1 MKVSLSPKQQLALK
15 KATKRINL
23 FEGCV
28 RSGKTFCANTLF
40 LEQCY
45 LIPFDKF
52 LLTGKTKDTL
62 KRNVTEDLIK
72 MIGNKSCEYNAH
84 MGELSYKVGK
94 ENRKIYCVGAL
105 DERSI
110 GRIQGGTFGSWY
122 ADERVTHPEN
132 FAEMARTRLSVPESR
147 MFWTCNPDSPYHPV
161 YKEYIEKRE
170 SRSDLF
176 HLHFELEDNPV
187 LTEEYKDELRNTFTG
202 IFYRRMILGEW
213 VLAEGIIYDMFS
225 FHHIVTEVPRILKY
239 WISADYGTASVTVYL
254 LFGLGED
261 GKIYVLKEWYHE
273 ALATRKQL
281 TDPELVVAMNKFTKD
296 IEIWRIFPDPSAT
309 SFIAELKKAGYSVLE
324 ADNEVIDGIR
334 AVSSGFH
341 NNELLIHQD
350 CKTLISEVSNSYVWD
365 DRARLRGEDK
375 PLKKNDHRSDAL
387 RYGYR
392 TYKLHSFS
400 GSSATSVAVPGILTQ
415 HLSTQRDKVNDY
427 IANREDIPNGRFGWR
442 RNRIPGGNSWLKRK
456 RISQQ

>member
-1 MKVSLSPKQQLALK
+1 MPLSPKQQIALK
-15 KATKRINL
+15 QATKRINL
-23 FEGCV
+23 LEGPV
-28 RSGKTFCANTLF
+28 RSGKTFCANTLY

-45 LIPFDKF
+45 TIPFDKF

-72 MIGNKSCEYNAH
+72 MIGEHNCEYNAH
-84 MGELSYKVGK
+84 MGELSYKVGR
-94 ENRKIYCVGAL
+94 ETRKIYCVGAL

-132 FAEMARTRLSVPESR
+132 FSEMARTRLSVPNSR
-147 MFWTCNPDSPYHPV
+147 MYWTCNPDSPYHPI

-187 LTEEYKDELRNTFTG
+187 LTEEYKDELRNTYTG

-225 FHHIVTEVPRILKY
+225 FHHIVIEIPRILKY
-239 WISADYGTASVTVYL
+239 WVSADYGTASVTVYL

-273 ALATRKQL
+273 AVASRKQL

-309 SFIAELKKAGYSVLE
+309 SFIAELKKFGYRVVEANNDVL
-324 ADNEVIDGIR
+324 DGIR
-334 AVSSGFH
+334 QVSSGFH
-341 NNELLIHQD
+341 TNQLLVHQD
-350 CKTLISEVSNSYVWD
+350 CKTLISEISNSYVWD
-365 DRARLRGEDK
+365 DKARLRGEDK

-400 GSSATSVAVPGILTQ
+400 GNSVAVTTEPGILSQ
-415 HLSTQRDKVNDY
+415 HLNSHLNKQEISTND
-427 IANREDIPNGRFGWR
+427 NRRFNFR
-442 RNRIPGGNSWLKRK
+442 RNRVPGGNQWLKRK
-456 RISQQ
+456 RIVLQ

>member
-1 MKVSLSPKQQLALK
+1 MPLSPKQQLALK

-45 LIPFDKF
+45 LVAFDKF

-72 MIGNKSCEYNAH
+72 MIGECEYNAH

-132 FAEMARTRLSVPESR
+132 FSEMARTRLSVPESR
-147 MFWTCNPDSPYHPV
+147 IFWTCNPESPYHPI

-187 LTEEYKDELRNTFTG
+187 LTEEYKDELRNTYTG

-213 VLAEGIIYDMFS
+213 VLAEGIVYDMFS
-225 FHHIVTEVPRILKY
+225 FHHIVIEIPRISKY
-239 WISADYGTASVTVYL
+239 WVSADYGTASVTVYL

-261 GKIYVLKEWYHE
+261 GKVYVLKEWYHE
-273 ALATRKQL
+273 AVSSRKQL

-309 SFIAELKKAGYSVLE
+309 SFIAELKKFGYRVVEANNDVL
-324 ADNEVIDGIR
+324 DGIR
-334 AVSSGFH
+334 QVSSGFH
-341 NNELLIHQD
+341 TNQLLVHQD
-350 CKTLISEVSNSYVWD
+350 CKTLISEISNSYVWD
-365 DRARLRGEDK
+365 DKARLRGEDK

-400 GSSATSVAVPGILTQ
+400 GNSVAVTTEPGILSQ
-415 HLSTQRDKVNDY
+415 HLNSHLNKQEISTND
-427 IANREDIPNGRFGWR
+427 NRRFNFR
-442 RNRIPGGNSWLKRK
+442 RNRVPGGNQWLKRK
-456 RISQQ
+456 RIVLQ